1 MAFSLGGRGSELGI
15 LVFLL
20 SLRRRFPSAENKS
33 KNFETIEVNRAKL
46 NNNEGKKVMN
56 FVAENWLFFGF
67 QIAAHLT

>member
-20 SLRRRFPSAENKS
+20 SLGRRFLSAENKS

-46 NNNEGKKVMN
+46 NNNEGRKLMKI
-56 FVAENWLFFGF
+56 VAEN
-67 QIAAHLT
+67 